1 MATYATNRDLK
12 DVFPDID
19 SFDTKTPLYGWVE
32 LFSHGGYKL
41 YEAFNTGL
49 VTVLFQ
55 SGEDLTPY
63 EKTENYTDST
73 ANTNEAIDIIET
85 AIDVT
90 DGSLFGYGDVIKVD
104 SEKMLVTNIASNTLT
119 VKRGFLGTTTAT
131 HNTGVDIYIGIEWSE
146 EKQWIYSGGNDSV
159 LLYELNTTNPN
170 DLLVE
175 SGEDFETI
183 KSRYL
188 ANASQYLDSMLD
200 SNLPREQFKDQDG
213 NYDYIIIRTTSLL
226 ACSFLIRSSDPT
238 SEVAD
243 ALWDEADRNI
253 ASLNEGRTKLSWQT
267 TKDASTGVIREG
279 SVSGSLRII
288 DTRGA
293 YSGIYDKIGVK
304 ITTAGAIGT
313 AVYSYWVKNSD
324 SLGSERMNNSENANF
339 SYTVNGQ
346 YQSIGNGLEIR
357 FAGDTGDTATL
368 NDYWEIEVSGK
379 NEKVDS
385 GYPRSISMS
394 RR

>member
-19 SFDTKTPLYGWVE
+19 SFDTKTSLYGWVVD
-32 LFSHGGYKL
+32 SGSRYKL
-41 YEAFNTGL
+41 ENCGL
-49 VTVLFQ
+49 VTQLFANGENLGSAESS
-55 SGEDLTPY
+55 SGAV
-63 EKTENYTDST
+63 TENGEWYYTD
-73 ANTNEAIDIIET
+73 
-85 AIDVT
+85 DVC
-90 DGSLFGYGDVIKVD
+90 Y
-104 SEKMLVTNIASNTLT
+104 
-119 VKRGFLGTTTAT
+119 
-131 HNTGVDIYIGIEWSE
+131 Y
-146 EKQWIYSGGNDSV
+146 YNDA
-159 LLYELNTTNPN
+159 TNPN
-170 DLLVE
+170 DMLME
-175 SGEDFETI
+175 SGDDWGDVRT
-183 KSRYL
+183 RYIS
-188 ANASQYLDSMLD
+188 NASKYLDSMLD
-200 SNLPREQFKDQDG
+200 GNLPREQFKDQDG

-324 SLGSERMNNSENANF
+324 SLGSERMNNSESANF

-346 YQSIGNGLEIR
+346 YQSIGGGLEIR

-394 RR
+394 RK

>member
-1 MATYATNRDLK
+1 
-12 DVFPDID
+12 
-19 SFDTKTPLYGWVE
+19 
-32 LFSHGGYKL
+32 
-41 YEAFNTGL
+41 
-49 VTVLFQ
+49 
-55 SGEDLTPY
+55 
-63 EKTENYTDST
+63 
-73 ANTNEAIDIIET
+73 
-85 AIDVT
+85 
-90 DGSLFGYGDVIKVD
+90 
-104 SEKMLVTNIASNTLT
+104 
-119 VKRGFLGTTTAT
+119 
-131 HNTGVDIYIGIEWSE
+131 
-146 EKQWIYSGGNDSV
+146 
-159 LLYELNTTNPN
+159 
-170 DLLVE
+170 
-175 SGEDFETI
+175 
-183 KSRYL
+183 
-188 ANASQYLDSMLD
+188 MLD
-200 SNLPREQFKDQDG
+200 GNLPREQFKDQDG

-267 TKDASTGVIREG
+267 TKDASIGVIREG

-324 SLGSERMNNSENANF
+324 SLGSERMNNSESANF

-346 YQSIGNGLEIR
+346 YQSIGGGLEIR
-357 FAGDTGDTATL
+357 FAGDTADTATL
-368 NDYWEIEVSGK
+368 NVYWVIEVSGK

-394 RR
+394 RK